1 MRFSKQTWA
10 IGLVLAASL
19 LMPMLGCTWKEDIWR
34 ESSASKTPNTRSDA
48 HIEPDA
54 EQDAAGQVG
63 DEENANGSQEFP
75 SAQERIALAFQSTK
89 PSLYRL
95 DRVIDGNVVEWPDMK
110 YLGEAVT
117 IQSTSI
123 TPLEVRI
130 VAGGDVPVFYS
141 PEEDDTIYAPT
152 GIPRHLRGH
161 VLPAVMIPPG
171 ASLVMLRMNAEYE
184 GLCTRETASNYFW
197 FSGLG
202 ISYPQYGASDIII
215 LEPLFYPLGEFNSVT
230 DGCSNDGW
238 AYFLVPGIDLDPAK
252 LWLEYDRG
260 SVEKELTFWTVT
272 EKP

>member
-95 DRVIDGNVVEWPDMK
+95 DRVIDGNVLEWPEMK
-110 YLGEAVT
+110 YLGEGVTVQNTAVT
-117 IQSTSI
+117 
-123 TPLEVRI
+123 LEEVRI
-130 VAGGDVPVFYS
+130 VEGGDVPVFYS
-141 PEEDDTIYAPT
+141 PEEDDTFEAPT
-152 GIPRHLRGH
+152 GNPLKWQGQA
-161 VLPAVMIPPG
+161 LPAVMIPPG
-171 ASLVMLRMNAEYE
+171 ASLVMIRIKAQYE
-184 GLCTRETASNYFW
+184 DICTRETASSYFW
-197 FSGLG
+197 FRGLRV
-202 ISYPQYGASDIII
+202 SYPQYGASDIII
-215 LEPLFYPLGEFNSVT
+215 LDPSRYLLGEYKSVNEY
-230 DGCSNDGW
+230 CSENGW
-238 AYFLVPGIDLDPAK
+238 AYFLVPRINLDPAK
-252 LWLEYDRG
+252 LTLEHISG
-260 SVEKELTFWTVT
+260 SDKEDIVFWTVT